1 MRNLSELME
10 STRFSTWAGIHRAV
24 HIFVSIIKF
33 IKRSVKKRTY
43 TYQPL
48 GDTPGVMESH
58 GRIKSSR
65 KARSVDEKA
74 AAAAAAL

>member
-1 MRNLSELME
+1 MRILSKLME
-10 STRFSTWAGIHRAV
+10 SARLSTRVGIHCV
-24 HIFVSIIKF
+24 MHIFVSIIKF